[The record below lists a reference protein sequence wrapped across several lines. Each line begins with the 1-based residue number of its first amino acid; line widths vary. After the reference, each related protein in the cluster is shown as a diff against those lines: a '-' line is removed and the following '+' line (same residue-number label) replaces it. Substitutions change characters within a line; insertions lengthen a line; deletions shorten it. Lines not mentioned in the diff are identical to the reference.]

1 MYETN
6 DSKTPTRVVVLAD
19 VESNARSLVDRVLKP
34 GGFHAWVVGSEAPP
48 PDVLVVDVTQLRGDP
63 LAGLRNQRNLGEEAP
78 ALVLA
83 AHIPHS
89 RLRDLFR
96 LSVHDFLLKPYRPNE
111 LCQAIR
117 ELGETRSLETNTK
130 ILARRLEGMR
140 EQVRRR
146 SEEIRLLSEI
156 GRVVVSLGDLD
167 SILRRVVEAAVFVTD
182 AEEASIYLAEQDTN
196 ELVLRASKHAGE
208 RHATLQRLRVEDT
221 LVGEVFATGQPVL
234 RQHSFEAGP
243 VKVQTGF
250 LVQSLAKVPLRLKNN
265 VVGVLGVYHRMN
277 PTAFNE
283 HHLTLLTAL
292 AHWTGVA
299 LEQAN
304 LIQQAETTL
313 HTDIAITAAPP
324 SLIDGLEEAIET
336 LSPLLHVTPNE
347 MGEIQLK
354 KLQEL
359 YKNLQGLRA
368 LPVATLTADESH
380 ELIDLLKLV
389 DQIAEEYRLSA
400 QRKGLGLV
408 IEHGLPIPL
417 FRGDSGRAW
426 KVLETLIS
434 AAIRRTK
441 RGHIVLET
449 NRFKVQ
455 GGLSDG
461 LPLPVNL
468 RPEDGIWA
476 AIRVSDSSSGL
487 SSDTVRALTDITTDP
502 SVGQMGPG
510 LSMGEIRMIVESMGG
525 VLWYEQTPASSTITF
540 ALPIT

>member
-1 MYETN
+1 MYESN
-6 DSKTPTRVVVLAD
+6 DSQTPIRVVVIAD

-34 GGFHAWVVGSEAPP
+34 AGFHAWVVGSESPP

-96 LSVHDFLLKPYRPNE
+96 LGVHDFLLKPYRPNE

-117 ELGETRSLETNTK
+117 ELSETRSLETNTK
-130 ILARRLEGMR
+130 ILARRLEGVR

-146 SEEIRLLSEI
+146 SDELRLLSEI

-167 SILRRVVEAAVFVTD
+167 SILRRVVEAAAFVTD

-221 LVGEVFATGQPVL
+221 LVGEVFATGQPIL

-265 VVGVLGVYHRMN
+265 LVGVLGVYHRMN

-299 LEQAN
+299 LEQAS
-304 LIQQAETTL
+304 LIQQAETPH
-313 HTDIAITAAPP
+313 HTDVAITAAPP
-324 SLIDGLEEAIET
+324 TLIDGLEDAIKT
-336 LSPLLHVTPNE
+336 LSPLLHVSPNE
-347 MGEIQLK
+347 MSEIQLK

-359 YKNLQGLRA
+359 YENLQSLRE
-368 LPVATLTADESH
+368 LPVATLSADETH

-389 DQIAEEYRLSA
+389 DQIADEYRLSA
-400 QRKGLGLV
+400 QQKGLGLIV
-408 IEHGLPIPL
+408 EHGLPIPL
-417 FRGDSGRAW
+417 FRGDSGRTRR
-426 KVLETLIS
+426 VIETLIS

-441 RGHIVLET
+441 RGHIILET

-455 GGLSDG
+455 MGLSDG

-468 RPEDGIWA
+468 KPEDGTWA
-476 AIRVSDSSSGL
+476 AIRVSDSSAGL

-525 VLWYEQTPASSTITF
+525 ILWYEQTPASSTITF

>member
-1 MYETN
+1 MHETN
-6 DSKTPTRVVVLAD
+6 KSQASTRVAVIAD

-34 GGFHAWVVGSEAPP
+34 AGFHAWIVGNESPP
-48 PDVLVVDVTQLRGDP
+48 PDVLIVDVTQLRGDP
-63 LAGLRNQRNLGEEAP
+63 LAGLRNQRNSGEEAP

-96 LSVHDFLLKPYRPNE
+96 LGVHDFLLKPYRPNE
-111 LCQAIR
+111 LCQAIN
-117 ELGETRSLETNTK
+117 ELSETRSLETNTR

-167 SILRRVVEAAVFVTD
+167 SILRRVVEAAAFVTD
-182 AEEASIYLAEQDTN
+182 AEEASIYLAEHDSN

-221 LVGEVFATGQPVL
+221 LVGEVFATGKPML

-250 LVQSLAKVPLRLKNN
+250 LVQSLVKVPLRLKNN

-277 PTAFNE
+277 HIAFNE

-304 LIQQAETTL
+304 LIQQAHPTPP
-313 HTDIAITAAPP
+313 TDVSIAAAPP

-336 LSPLLHVTPNE
+336 LSSLLDATPKV
-347 MGEIQLK
+347 MGEMQLK

-359 YKNLQGLRA
+359 HENLQGLRA
-368 LPVATLTADESH
+368 LPVATLTADETY
-380 ELIDLLKLV
+380 ELINLTELIEQV
-389 DQIAEEYRLSA
+389 ANEYRLSA
-400 QRKGLGLV
+400 QQKGLGV
-408 IEHGLPIPL
+408 VVEHGLPIPL
-417 FRGDSGRAW
+417 FRGDSGRTRR
-426 KVLETLIS
+426 VIETLIS
-434 AAIRRTK
+434 AAIRRTN
-441 RGHIVLET
+441 RGHIILET
-449 NRFKVQ
+449 NRFEVQ
-455 GGLSDG
+455 NGLSDG

-468 RPEDGIWA
+468 KPEDGTWA
-476 AIRVSDSSSGL
+476 AIRVSDSSAGL

-525 VLWYEQTPASSTITF
+525 ILWYEQTPASSAITF